1 MVQVEPSLGRSSLED
16 RLGEASI
23 DERRHELHPE
33 DITETQG
40 PGLTGLHDADRHEPG
55 DPILGNAGF
64 RRDLLRGKRPR
75 HRPILFGLRR
85 CSTTALS
92 CDRWS
97 PALSLHG
104 CTVIL
109 ERGMSVEERFDLV
122 VIGAGPAGEK
132 GAAQAAYFGK
142 GVAGVERSAVPG
154 GTPASTGGIP
164 TKTMREA
171 ALYLTGFRRREVY
184 GVGLDLAPEVS
195 LDRIRARAG
204 EVVRL
209 MIDTVRENLD
219 RHGIEL
225 IRGEGRLGADRSV
238 LVRSEKE
245 RTLKG
250 QAVLIAT
257 GSRSFRPAT
266 VPFDDPDVE
275 DSESILELDRVP
287 GRLVVV
293 GGGPV
298 GCEYASLYAAL
309 GVEVVLVV
317 AGEGVR
323 GDGDPPRARPR
334 GRGDRA
340 AAGGPRR
347 DLGRRRDRV
356 AGEGPV
362 RGGPSGQH

>member
-1 MVQVEPSLGRSSLED
+1 MVQVEPSLGRSSLQD

-85 CSTTALS
+85 SSTTALS

-97 PALSLHG
+97 PALSLDG

-142 GVAGVERSAVPG
+142 RVAIVERAPQPG
-154 GTPASTGGIP
+154 GGTVRTTGVP
-164 TKTMREA
+164 TKTLRET
-171 ALYLTGFRRREVY
+171 ALYITGFRKRDVY
-184 GVGLDLAPEVS
+184 GLSLHLDPRVQLEHLMTRTA
-195 LDRIRARAG
+195 D
-204 EVVRL
+204 VVE
-209 MIDTVRENLD
+209 TVTEQVRQNIS

-225 IRGEGRLGADRSV
+225 IRGEASLGPGRTVRVTLADGG
-238 LVRSEKE
+238 E
-245 RTLKG
+245 RTLG
-250 QAVLIAT
+250 GEVILVAT
-257 GSRSFRPAT
+257 GSR
-266 VPFDDPDVE
+266 PFHP
-275 DSESILELDRVP
+275 SEV
-287 GRLVVV
+287 
-293 GGGPV
+293 
-298 GCEYASLYAAL
+298 
-309 GVEVVLVV
+309 
-317 AGEGVR
+317 
-323 GDGDPPRARPR
+323 
-334 GRGDRA
+334 
-340 AAGGPRR
+340 
-347 DLGRRRDRV
+347 
-356 AGEGPV
+356 
-362 RGGPSGQH
+362 